1 MTEPS
6 RSALETWPDPHPL
19 GHTTI
24 EVGRIGLGLREIGRD
39 PERSR
44 RLIERAV
51 EVGIRYFDVAPSY
64 GRGIAEERL
73 GAALA
78 DLGRDRFVV
87 STKAGQLIR
96 PQTGRQRAIHTIN
109 ETLTGG
115 GPGLRMAAG
124 RARRALAIGSR
135 VLAGPGSGP
144 APAGP
149 AKAPE
154 VAPGTYV
161 TSVRAPAMVPIC
173 DYSYD
178 GALRSVEE
186 SLRRLRTDRVE
197 VVYLH
202 DPDIHRRQAMRGAYR
217 ALDGLRRAG
226 AIGAVGASL
235 NDGRT
240 LARFADE
247 GDFDV
252 FLLAGRYTLLDQSG
266 AATLFP
272 VTTARGIGLVV
283 AGVFNGG
290 LLADPAA
297 FKTYNWSPAPAE
309 TRRRAIRIAEVCRR
323 HGVDL
328 KAAALQFSFANP
340 AASTLLLGATSA
352 EELDECLALLRVP
365 IPAELWADLTSGG
378 FLRPGLPT
386 PAGSLTTGRPDWTT
400 LGRRAVPAR
409 TGALVRPG
417 RDDLSLGLTWAA
429 RPTDPTCRSPDPRS
443 PTPSARPSSR
453 CSTRAG

>member
-6 RSALETWPDPHPL
+6 RSALEAWPDPRPL

-24 EVGRIGLGLREIGRD
+24 EIGRIGLGLREIGRD

-135 VLAGPGSGP
+135 VLAGPGSGAGAGRAGEGPRGGARHVRHLRPSARDGPDLRLLLRRGAALGGGEPPGASERTGWRSSTCTIRTSTGARRCAAPTARRRRP
-144 APAGP
+144 APGRGDRGRRGQPERRADPGP
-149 AKAPE
+149 
-154 VAPGTYV
+154 
-161 TSVRAPAMVPIC
+161 
-173 DYSYD
+173 
-178 GALRSVEE
+178 LRGRGG
-186 SLRRLRTDRVE
+186 LRRL
-197 VVYLH
+197 
-202 DPDIHRRQAMRGAYR
+202 PARGALHAARPVRGRRPSSRSRPPAGSAWWWPASSTAACSPTRPPSRTYR
-217 ALDGLRRAG
+217 LGVRHRPRRG
-226 AIGAVGASL
+226 GERSGSPRSAV
-235 NDGRT
+235 
-240 LARFADE
+240 
-247 GDFDV
+247 
-252 FLLAGRYTLLDQSG
+252 
-266 AATLFP
+266 ATGW
-272 VTTARGIGLVV
+272 T
-283 AGVFNGG
+283 
-290 LLADPAA
+290 
-297 FKTYNWSPAPAE
+297 S
-309 TRRRAIRIAEVCRR
+309 RRRRSSSASPTRP
-323 HGVDL
+323 L
-328 KAAALQFSFANP
+328 
-340 AASTLLLGATSA
+340 STLLLGATSA

-386 PAGSLTTGRPDWTT
+386 SAGS
-400 LGRRAVPAR
+400 
-409 TGALVRPG
+409 
-417 RDDLSLGLTWAA
+417 
-429 RPTDPTCRSPDPRS
+429 
-443 PTPSARPSSR
+443 
-453 CSTRAG
+453 